1 MYVKPGCLSLYIKIK
16 ELIDQRKLSPY
27 RLPQI
32 TMAQIKKNKDIILT
46 VTIKSSKSE
55 SEFRAHVT
63 DKESLQNLYNIIL
76 NS

>member
-16 ELIDQRKLSPY
+16 KLISQRNLNPY

-32 TMAQIKKNKDIILT
+32 TMTQIQKNKDIILI
-46 VTIKSSKSE
+46 VTIKSSKSK

-76 NS
+76 NA